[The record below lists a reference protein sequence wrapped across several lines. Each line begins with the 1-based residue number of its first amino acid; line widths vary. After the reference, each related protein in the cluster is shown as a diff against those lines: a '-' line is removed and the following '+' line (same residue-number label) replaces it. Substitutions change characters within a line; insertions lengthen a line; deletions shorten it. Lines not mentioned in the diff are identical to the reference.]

1 MAGDLER
8 VGIETLELG
17 ARLHELGIEPAGRWF
32 GGLAIL
38 ARIASVAFDCFG
50 HPLGSPEGPPG
61 HRDRV

>member
-17 ARLHELGIEPAGRWF
+17 ASLFELGIEPAGRRF
-32 GGLAIL
+32 VVRAL
-38 ARIASVAFDCFG
+38 IAGVAFGRFG
-50 HPLGSPEGPPG
+50 HPLGSPEGLPG